1 MNGCKVQVVRT
12 ADWASAVFG
21 LIAVV
26 LLAVATPQGARAESA
41 EDAKRL
47 VESLAEKAV
56 TALSAR
62 DVERE
67 ERVRRFRALLKEN
80 FDIEVIGRWVLGRYW
95 PEATAAPREEFH
107 TLYERMI
114 VNTYV
119 DRFTEYSGEKL
130 SVINAAEIATDDILV
145 RSQLVRATAGP
156 PVQVDWRVHARE
168 QRLRIIDVIVEGVSM
183 GQTQRS
189 EFASVIRQ
197 GGGDMEALLR
207 KMRELK

>member
-1 MNGCKVQVVRT
+1 MNGYKVQVARK
-12 ADWASAVFG
+12 AHLASALFG
-21 LIAVV
+21 LAAVI
-26 LLAVATPQGARAESA
+26 LLSVGAPQGVRAESA
-41 EDAKRL
+41 EDAQRL
-47 VESLAEKAV
+47 VESLADKAV
-56 TALSAR
+56 TALGDR
-62 DVERE
+62 DIERE
-67 ERVRRFRALLKEN
+67 ERVRRFQALLEEN
-80 FDIEVIGRWVLGRYW
+80 FDVDVIGRWVLGRYW
-95 PEATAAPREEFH
+95 RDATPAQREEFR

-168 QRLRIIDVIVEGVSM
+168 QRLRIVDVIVEGVSM

-207 KMRELK
+207 KMREIK

>member
-95 PEATAAPREEFH
+95 PEATAAQREEFH